1 MNKEVN
7 KFKYNIIE
15 KKKSIKRFTFSNIQI
30 KKKLVK
36 IIIIIIIQL
45 INNLFIFLIF

>member
-7 KFKYNIIE
+7 KIKYNIFE

-30 KKKLVK
+30 KKKISK
-36 IIIIIIIQL
+36 
-45 INNLFIFLIF
+45 NNNYYYYTID